1 MHRCTDV
8 CASAHRS
15 IVAAHAPARK
25 VLSGFWSQVDWT
37 GLTEPRLVPVDGVVV
52 HLVARWRLRAG
63 TVRVVFN
70 TKDLGDLC
78 MQNLLNMNWW
88 TLYVSH
94 STAEAGQFPSQLL
107 ERM

>member
-1 MHRCTDV
+1 M
-8 CASAHRS
+8 
-15 IVAAHAPARK
+15 
-25 VLSGFWSQVDWT
+25 SGFWSQVHWT

-78 MQNLLNMNWW
+78 MQNLLNMN
-88 TLYVSH
+88 
-94 STAEAGQFPSQLL
+94 
-107 ERM
+107 